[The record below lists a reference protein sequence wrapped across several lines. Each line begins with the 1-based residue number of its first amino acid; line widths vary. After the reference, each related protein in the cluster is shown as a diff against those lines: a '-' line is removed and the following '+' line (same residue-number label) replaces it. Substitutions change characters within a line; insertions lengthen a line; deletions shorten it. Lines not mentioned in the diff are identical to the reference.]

1 MLNSASNHLTVS
13 RVRGF
18 ESRLMQFIPLEEI
31 DRGRAAPP
39 IPHTLSTPVRHAQA
53 QPSQASPLSHVGAK
67 ADCSNCPTR
76 ALCMPIKLSP
86 NDPGRCDT
94 VLGSTRKVARGEA
107 IYRAGDPFRN
117 LYVARAGS
125 SKTVAVHRDGREQI
139 TGFQIA
145 GEFLGM
151 DGIGTGFYTVD
162 AIALEDGVV
171 CVIPFKELE
180 EQCGEVRELQHLL
193 HRLMSREIVRES
205 SLLMLMG
212 NLTAEERVATFLTN
226 LSQRFRDRGYSPAQF
241 NLRMTREEIGC
252 HLGMKLETVSRMFSK
267 LQRRGLID
275 MRGKQVRIVDIEG
288 LERV

>member
-1 MLNSASNHLTVS
+1 MLNSVSNYSEASRPRS
-13 RVRGF
+13 F
-18 ESRLMQFIPLEEI
+18 ESPLMQFIALEKTDLE
-31 DRGRAAPP
+31 RSALPVQP
-39 IPHTLSTPVRHAQA
+39 VLPTLVRH
-53 QPSQASPLSHVGAK
+53 SHVQTPQVSKPLHTGAK

-76 ALCMPIKLSP
+76 PLCMPIKLRSS
-86 NDPGRCDT
+86 DLDKRDT
-94 VLGSTRKVARGEA
+94 LLGSTRKVERGEA

-125 SKTVAVHRDGREQI
+125 SKTVVVHRDGREQI

-151 DGIGTGFYTVD
+151 DGIGTGVYTAD
-162 AIALEDGVV
+162 AIALEDGLI

-180 EQCGEVRELQHLL
+180 EQCGEVKELQHLL

-226 LSQRFRDRGYSPAQF
+226 LSQRFRDRGYSPSEF

-252 HLGMKLETVSRMFSK
+252 HLGLKLETVSRMFTK

-275 MRGKQVRIVDIEG
+275 MHGKQVRIVDIEG
-288 LERV
+288 LDRI